1 MTTIKPKQEY
11 LDLSEESRLEQAKH
25 AETVRQYE
33 MKQRARSV
41 VVPTAIEDVKAKLRE
56 LGEPITLF
64 GEDNADRRERLK
76 EVIVSYDLHREET
89 SKLLV
94 SIFFRLFFLFS
105 IYSLSG

>member
-64 GEDNADRRERLK
+64 GEDHADRRERLK
-76 EVIVSYDLHREET
+76 EVIVNYDLHREEA
-89 SKLLV
+89 SKMLV
-94 SIFFRLFFLFS
+94 SVFLRLIFLFHF
-105 IYSLSG
+105 LS